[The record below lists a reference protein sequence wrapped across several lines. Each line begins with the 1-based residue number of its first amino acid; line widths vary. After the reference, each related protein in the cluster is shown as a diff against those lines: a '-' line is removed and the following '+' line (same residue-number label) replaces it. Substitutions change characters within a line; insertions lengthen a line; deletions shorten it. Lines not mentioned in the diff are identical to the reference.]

1 MPQLANI
8 TINDGESTPVAHVFA
23 PVTTDGFL
31 ARLKERVGAI
41 ASVFPSL
48 NVQFREPLNGQRDR
62 VYRIKETIQ
71 MPVAVTIDGVVSIDH
86 TDYAHVEYVI
96 SERSSEQQRKNL
108 RMLVSNSQANATL
121 ATVVDKLEP
130 LY

>member
-8 TINDGESTPVAHVFA
+8 TVNDGESTPVAHVFS

-48 NVQFREPLNGQRDR
+48 NVSFREPLNGQKERY
-62 VYRIKETIQ
+62 YRIRETIS
-71 MPVAVTIDGVVSIDH
+71 MPVAVTVDGVVSVDH
-86 TDYAHVEYVI
+86 VDTAYVEYVI